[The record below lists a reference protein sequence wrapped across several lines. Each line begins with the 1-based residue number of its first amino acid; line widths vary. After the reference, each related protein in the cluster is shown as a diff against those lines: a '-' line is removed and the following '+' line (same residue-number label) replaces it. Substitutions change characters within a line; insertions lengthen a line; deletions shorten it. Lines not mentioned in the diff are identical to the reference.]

1 MANLSAK
8 LQLSA
13 SLSLCLA
20 IGVGSLCARPSWAQ
34 FIYVP
39 PTVVLPQPAP
49 NIPPPVQRPSD
60 PTPGCVADCGFAVP
74 TLPSPG
80 LNMPT
85 GSDPMI
91 TIDPGIVGHPSLQV
105 TLLDSSYT
113 KDFSDHLGFNPNAF
127 PEPDLDEIQLNLNL
141 VAEASGIRPAIIY
154 VSFVPP
160 TATDMAPAA
169 PKEASVTTE
178 SAANSATTQPGTPL
192 VARGTQPGDLLELIL
207 ITPGRPPVRRTVS
220 VTQAEVQS
228 AANDLRREVTN
239 RSRLHTTSYL
249 SPAQDLYQWI
259 VAPIAAD
266 LAEQEIGNLAF
277 VMPAGLR
284 SLPVASLHDGTGFV
298 VEQYSVGLM
307 PSISL
312 TDLRYVDVRDT
323 EVLAM
328 GASQFQDQPDLPA
341 VPLELTT
348 IANQLWPGDF
358 LINETFTP
366 DSLVRNRAQKPYGIV
381 HLATHGDFQPGNL
394 DQSYIQFWDS
404 RLSLQQVRSLQLN
417 SPPVQLMV
425 LSACRTAL
433 GNEDSELGFAGLA
446 VQAGVKTAL
455 ASLWK
460 VDDIGTAGL
469 MTQFYSSLRQEP
481 MKAEALRQAQ
491 LAMIQGD
498 IQIQA
503 GSLVWSGG
511 SIPLPPE
518 LVAAVTTDGFEHPYF
533 WSAFTVIGSPW

>member
-1 MANLSAK
+1 MERCSANLR
-8 LQLSA
+8 LST
-13 SLSLCLA
+13 SLGLCWV
-20 IGVGSLCARPSWAQ
+20 IGMSPLFGVRPGWAQ
-34 FIYVP
+34 ATVSPNPVFVQQTQIPPVTPPVTP
-39 PTVVLPQPAP
+39 PTGQ
-49 NIPPPVQRPSD
+49 PSD

-85 GSDPMI
+85 GTGPLLV
-91 TIDPGIVGHPSLQV
+91 IDPGIVGHPGLQV
-105 TLLDSSYT
+105 TLLDGGYT
-113 KDFSDHLGFNPNAF
+113 RDFSDYLGLNPNAF
-127 PEPDLDEIQLNLNL
+127 SEPELDEVQLNLNL
-141 VAEASGIRPAIIY
+141 VAEASGIRPAIVY

-160 TATDMAPAA
+160 AATDLAPAA
-169 PKEASVTTE
+169 PKE
-178 SAANSATTQPGTPL
+178 NPGTQGTTL

-207 ITPGRPPVRRTVS
+207 ITPNSPPIRRTVA
-220 VTQAEVQS
+220 VTQAEVQG
-228 AANDLRREVTN
+228 AATDLRREVTN

-249 SPAQDLYQWI
+249 NPAQNLYQWL
-259 VAPIAAD
+259 VAPLVAD
-266 LAEQEIGNLAF
+266 LERQGIGNLAF

-284 SLPVASLHDGTGFV
+284 SLPVASLHDGAGFV
-298 VEQYSVGLM
+298 VERYSVGLM

-328 GASQFQDQPDLPA
+328 GASRFQDQPDLPA

-348 IANQLWPGDF
+348 IADQLWPGDF

-366 DSLVRNRAQKPYGIV
+366 DALVRNRAQKPYGIV
-381 HLATHGDFQPGNL
+381 HLATHGDFQAGNV
-394 DQSYIQFWDS
+394 DQSYIQFWDG
-404 RLSLQQVRSLQLN
+404 RLSLEQVRSLRLN

-446 VQAGVKTAL
+446 VQAGVKTAM

-481 MKAEALRQAQ
+481 IKAEALRQAQ

-498 IQIQA
+498 MRIDA
-503 GSLVWSGG
+503 GNLVWSGG
-511 SIPLPPE
+511 IIPLPPE
-518 LVAAVTTDGFEHPYF
+518 LAAAVTTDDFEHPYF